1 MKTLVRSMV
10 LAGGLALVVGV
21 APARAQVLE
30 AVSFTTT
37 FPFTVGQKTLPA
49 GSYTVRPAYEG
60 DGSLLEV
67 QGKVGSGSAI
77 FFGENAARPR
87 SNPNETAVV
96 FERAGDRY
104 VLTEVWDGSDQEG
117 ADAIP
122 SKAAIA
128 ADARRRHQRK

>member
-21 APARAQVLE
+21 APAHAQVFE
-30 AVSFTTT
+30 AVTFTTT
-37 FPFTVGQKTLPA
+37 FPFMVGQKTLPA

-67 QGKVGSGSAI
+67 QGRDGSAV

-96 FERAGDRY
+96 FDRTGDHY
-104 VLTEVWDGSDQEG
+104 VLSQIWDGSDQEG
-117 ADAIP
+117 AEAIP
-122 SKAAIA
+122 TKSAGG
-128 ADARRRHQRK
+128 DRHHLKK

>member
-1 MKTLVRSMV
+1 MKTIVRSMV

-37 FPFTVGQKTLPA
+37 FPFTVGRTTLPA
-49 GSYTVRPAYEG
+49 GTYTVRRAYEG

-67 QGKVGSGSAI
+67 QGKDGSAV
-77 FFGENAARPR
+77 FFGENAGRPR
-87 SNPNETAVV
+87 SNANETAVV
-96 FERAGDRY
+96 FDRTGDHY
-104 VLTEVWDGSDQEG
+104 TLAEVWDGSDREG
-117 ADAIP
+117 ADAVP

-128 ADARRRHQRK
+128 ADAERRHARK